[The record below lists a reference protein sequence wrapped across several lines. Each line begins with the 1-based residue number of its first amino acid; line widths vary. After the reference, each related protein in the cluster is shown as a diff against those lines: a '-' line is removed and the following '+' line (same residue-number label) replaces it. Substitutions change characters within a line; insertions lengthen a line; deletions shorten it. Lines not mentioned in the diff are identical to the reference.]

1 MMPPNCAALLLLLP
15 AAASYYAPPAAV
27 VRRAGAPPPPLQR
40 RAPLVTMA
48 AKTPAVSIEY
58 CTRCNWMLRSAW
70 MSQELLTTFNGTL
83 GQVTLI
89 PNSEGTG
96 IFEVRCVPSPSLRE
110 QVVWSRRRE
119 SRFPESKELKQRVRD
134 LIAPGRDLGHSDADG
149 DSDLAAAPPPDGF
162 KWGRSSDGDDAPEP
176 EPEPAPPAD
185 GKASKASWAVWRLLR
200 VLRPERIT
208 DEARAEAQK
217 LGLED
222 DE

>member
-1 MMPPNCAALLLLLP
+1 MNCASAAMLLLLP

-83 GQVTLI
+83 SQVTLI
-89 PNSEGTG
+89 PNHEGNG
-96 IFEVRCVPSPSLRE
+96 IFEVRCLASSSMRE
-110 QVVWSRRRE
+110 KVVWSRKQRE
-119 SRFPESKELKQRVRD
+119 RFPESKELKQLVRD
-134 LIAPGRDLGHSDADG
+134 LIEPGRNLGHSDSPAIVD
-149 DSDLAAAPPPDGF
+149 APPPEGF
-162 KWGRSSDGDDAPEP
+162 TWGDAGDDAPEEPEP
-176 EPEPAPPAD
+176 EPEPAPPK
-185 GKASKASWAVWRLLR
+185 GASKASWAVWRLLR
-200 VLRPERIT
+200 GLRPERIT
-208 DEARAEAQK
+208 DEARAEARK
-217 LGLED
+217 LGLENDD